1 MLVSAGSEKLAGCVP
16 PIFQPNVCAS
26 VSVCECVVLVCMCTV
41 FIVFSLLGVS
51 A

>member
-16 PIFQPNVCAS
+16 PIFQLNVCAS
-26 VSVCECVVLVCMCTV
+26 VSVCERAALVCMCTI
-41 FIVFSLLGVS
+41 FIVFSLFSVS